1 MTNLFPV
8 PVNVVTLLEKSDWNM
23 LDDEWTWYAYLRRRK
38 DGRFTL
44 SFRQETKHPIG
55 VYRPTGLVGFKG
67 AAALYQF
74 LGAMWSE
81 HTGDD
86 LDELTYDKIA
96 EIIDSLDRRVADE
109 LRKILRDERNPPPPP
124 PPSPVALHV
133 ARARWSQEGFGGA
146 GGLNA
151 AFQGALRRRAAAF
164 YADRYLKR
172 NGTLPEGEH
181 VVEVSVGSIASGAD
195 VEPPMRTST
204 SQLKVV
210 ITYPQVIS
218 VPSEVGVASD
228 IHEVAADSD
237 PELLRVSRVLR
248 GEVNWNQK
256 HFKTLRSLHE
266 KAESETPAPA
276 RNSGSAAA
284 LVSWRSLERRLFGDL
299 DNCLEDNEQYGR
311 GFGASLIDGPSIDI
325 FRLAGL
331 ELTDELTD
339 NLWNNVNWQSLLDA
353 CQSATVIETSETEGG
368 PGMSDTFYWVAVDNP
383 ERFGREL
390 REVILIYAFRK

>member
-1 MTNLFPV
+1 
-8 PVNVVTLLEKSDWNM
+8 
-23 LDDEWTWYAYLRRRK
+23 
-38 DGRFTL
+38 
-44 SFRQETKHPIG
+44 
-55 VYRPTGLVGFKG
+55 
-67 AAALYQF
+67 
-74 LGAMWSE
+74 
-81 HTGDD
+81 
-86 LDELTYDKIA
+86 
-96 EIIDSLDRRVADE
+96 
-109 LRKILRDERNPPPPP
+109 
-124 PPSPVALHV
+124 
-133 ARARWSQEGFGGA
+133 
-146 GGLNA
+146 
-151 AFQGALRRRAAAF
+151 
-164 YADRYLKR
+164 
-172 NGTLPEGEH
+172 
-181 VVEVSVGSIASGAD
+181 
-195 VEPPMRTST
+195 MRTST

-284 LVSWRSLERRLFGDL
+284 RVSWRSLERRLFVDL
-299 DNCLEDNEQYGR
+299 DDCLEDNEQYGR